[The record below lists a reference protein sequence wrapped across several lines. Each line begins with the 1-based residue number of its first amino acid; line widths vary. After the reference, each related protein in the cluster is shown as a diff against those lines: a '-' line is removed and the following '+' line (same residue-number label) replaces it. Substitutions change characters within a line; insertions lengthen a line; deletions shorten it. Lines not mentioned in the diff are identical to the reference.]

1 MPIAP
6 SIQTIVESGDRLF
19 AERQPLLLHWQE
31 LAEHFYFERADFTV
45 LHNIG
50 EDYASGAMTAIPA
63 LARREMGNLYRS
75 MLRPMDFFTVKA
87 TDEARNKADDAK
99 AWLEYATK
107 LMRAAMYRRGGNF
120 TRATVA
126 GDHDHVTFGQC
137 VVEICQTPDRSGL
150 YFRNWHLR
158 DVVWSEDYAGAV
170 KDIHRKCK
178 LPIRELNRLFPGK
191 VPEKLLKDTDK
202 DPYKCIEVRHVVVPS
217 DAYEFGAFKPRLD
230 HPWVSIWVIP
240 KENITLETVSRTYRG
255 YVIPRADTVS
265 GSQYARSPFTS
276 IILPDARTKMAIER
290 ILLEAGEKAVDP
302 PMIAVQDAVRS
313 DIGLYAGGIT
323 MVDIEYDERTG
334 EALRPVNADHSGLPF
349 GDDMSMRYDQIIR
362 EGMMLTKIN
371 LPDTSNM
378 TAFQVRKIME
388 QHMRAHIPMFEPV
401 EVEYNEPLC
410 EETFQVM
417 RSLGAFPSNEI
428 PDSLRGADVEFSFQS
443 PLKDIENDGKAQ
455 KLQEGMAV
463 IQAGMG
469 LDPSVGEIAD
479 PMEITKDTLNAI
491 GWPQAWMR
499 NDRQVAQ
506 RVQQKTEA
514 MAAQQEAA
522 ELAGGAEAAGKLAPM
537 VKALNDAGRVAA

>member
-1 MPIAP
+1 LPINP
-6 SIQTIVESGDRLF
+6 SINTIVEGGDRLF

-31 LAEHFYFERADFTV
+31 LAELFYFDRADFTV
-45 LHNIG
+45 LHHIG
-50 EDYASGAMTAIPA
+50 EDYASGAMTSIPA

-75 MLRPMDFFTVKA
+75 MLRPMDFFTIKA

-99 AWLEYATK
+99 SWLEYATK

-120 TRATVA
+120 TKATVA

-137 VVEICQTPDRSGL
+137 VVEICATPSRDGV
-150 YFRNWHLR
+150 YYRNWHLR
-158 DVVWSEDYAGAV
+158 DVVWSEDYAGTTR
-170 KDIHRKCK
+170 DIHRKCK
-178 LPIRELNRLFPGK
+178 LPIREVNRLFPGK
-191 VPEKLLKDTDK
+191 VPAKLMADTDK
-202 DPYKCIEVRHVVVPS
+202 DPYRCIEIRHVVVPS
-217 DAYEFGAFKPRLD
+217 DAYEFGDFKPRAN
-230 HPWVSIWVIP
+230 HQWVSIWVIP
-240 KENITLETVSRTYRG
+240 GENITLETVSRPFRG

-302 PMIAVQDAVRS
+302 PMIAVQDALRS

-323 MVDIEYDERTG
+323 LVDIEYDEKTG

-349 GDDMSMRYDQIIR
+349 GQDMSMRYDQIIR

-371 LPDTSNM
+371 LPDTTNM

-410 EETFQVM
+410 EETFAVM
-417 RSLGAFPSNEI
+417 RSLGAFPANEI
-428 PDSLRGADVEFSFQS
+428 PDSLRGADVDFSFQS

-455 KLQEGMAV
+455 KLQEGMEV
-463 IQAGMG
+463 ISIGVQ
-469 LDPSVGEIAD
+469 LDPSVAEIAD
-479 PMEITKDTLNAI
+479 PMEITKDTLNAL
-491 GWPQAWMR
+491 GWPQGWMR
-499 NDRQVAQ
+499 NDKQVAE
-506 RVQQKTEA
+506 RVKQKQEA
-514 MAAQQEAA
+514 MQAQQQAA
-522 ELAGGAEAAGKLAPM
+522 ELAGGAEAMGKAAPM
-537 VKALNDAGRVAA
+537 VKAITEAAA

>member
-6 SIQTIVESGDRLF
+6 SITTIVESGDRLF
-19 AERQPLLLHWQE
+19 AERQPLNLHWQE

-45 LHNIG
+45 LHNVG
-50 EDYASGAMTAIPA
+50 EDYASGAMTSVPA

-75 MLRPMDFFTVKA
+75 MLRPMDFFKIKA
-87 TDEARNKADDAK
+87 TDEDRNKAPDAK
-99 AWLEYATK
+99 AWLEYATR

-137 VVEICQTPDRSGL
+137 VVEICATPTRDGL
-150 YFRNWHLR
+150 YYRNWHLR
-158 DVVWSEDYAGAV
+158 DVVWSEDYSGSIR
-170 KDIHRKCK
+170 DIHRKCK
-178 LPIRELNRLFPGK
+178 LPIREVDRLFPGK
-191 VPEKLLKDTDK
+191 VPEKLKKDTDK
-202 DPYKCIEVRHVVVPS
+202 DPYKCIEIRHVVVPA
-217 DAYEFGAFKPRLD
+217 DAYEFGEFKPRRD

-240 KENITLETVSRTYRG
+240 TENVTLETVSRPYRG
-255 YVIPRADTVS
+255 YVVPRADTVS

-290 ILLEAGEKAVDP
+290 ILLEAGEKAIDP
-302 PMIAVQDAVRS
+302 PMIAVQDALRS
-313 DIGLYAGGIT
+313 DIGLFAGGVTLI
-323 MVDIEYDERTG
+323 DIEYDERTG
-334 EALRPVNADHSGLPF
+334 EALRPVNSDHSGLPF
-349 GDDMSMRYDQIIR
+349 GEDMSMRYDQIIR

-410 EETFQVM
+410 NETFQVM
-417 RSLGAFPSNEI
+417 RSLGAFPANEI
-428 PDSLRGADVEFSFQS
+428 PDSLRGADVDFSFQS

-455 KLQEGMAV
+455 RLQEGMEV
-463 IQAGMG
+463 IKIGTL
-469 LDPSVGEIAD
+469 LDPSVAEIAN
-479 PMEITKDTLNAI
+479 PMEITKDTLNAL

-499 NDRQVAQ
+499 DDKQVAQ
-506 RVQQKTEA
+506 RVQQKQEA
-514 MAAQQEAA
+514 MQA
-522 ELAGGAEAAGKLAPM
+522 EQMNAEIAGGAEAAGKAAPM
-537 VKALNDAGRVAA
+537 VKALTEAAA

>member
-1 MPIAP
+1 MPINP
-6 SIQTIVESGDRLF
+6 SITTIIESGTRLF
-19 AERQPLLLHWQE
+19 AERQPLMLHWQE

-45 LHNIG
+45 LHSIG
-50 EDYASGAMTAIPA
+50 EDYASGAMTAVPA

-75 MLRPMDFFTVKA
+75 MLRPLDFFSIKA
-87 TDEARNKADDAK
+87 TDEGRNKAGDAK
-99 AWLEYATK
+99 QWLEYATK

-120 TRATVA
+120 TRSTVA

-137 VVEICQTPDRSGL
+137 VVQIDPTPTRDAV
-150 YFRNWHLR
+150 YYQNWHLR
-158 DVVWSEDYAGAV
+158 DVVWSEDYSGSIQDV
-170 KDIHRKCK
+170 HRNCMPTIKS
-178 LPIRELNRLFPGK
+178 LDRLFPGK
-191 VPEKLLKDTDK
+191 VPAKMLQDAEK
-202 DPYKCIEVRHVVVPS
+202 DPHKKVKTRHIVASS
-217 DAYEFGAFKPRLD
+217 DAYDFGAGFKPRSD
-230 HPWVSIWVIP
+230 HPWVSIWVLP
-240 KENITLETVSRTYRG
+240 DEGVTLETKSRAYRG

-302 PMIAVQDAVRS
+302 PMLAVQDALRS

-323 MVDIEYDERTG
+323 LIDIEYDERTG
-334 EALRPVNADHSGLPF
+334 GALRPVEADHSALPF
-349 GDDMSMRYDQIIR
+349 GQDMSMRYDQIIR

-410 EETFQVM
+410 AETFAVM
-417 RSLGAFPSNEI
+417 RSLGAFPANEI
-428 PDSLRGADVEFSFQS
+428 PDSLRGADVDFSFQS

-455 KLQEGMAV
+455 KLQEGMQV
-463 IQAGMG
+463 IQIGAA
-469 LDPSVGEIAD
+469 LDTSVAEIAN

-491 GWPQAWMR
+491 GWPQGWMR
-499 NDRQVAQ
+499 NDKQVAQ
-506 RVQQKTEA
+506 RVQQKNEA
-514 MAAQQEAA
+514 MAAEKTGQQAA
-522 ELAGGAEAAGKLAPM
+522 GVAEAAGKAAPM
-537 VKALNDAGRVAA
+537 VKAIAEMGQAA